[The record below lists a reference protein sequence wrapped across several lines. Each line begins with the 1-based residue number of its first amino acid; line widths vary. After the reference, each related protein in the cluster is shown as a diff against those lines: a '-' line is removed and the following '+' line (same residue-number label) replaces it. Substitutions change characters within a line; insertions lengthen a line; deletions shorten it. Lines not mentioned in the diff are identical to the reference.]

1 MLDRIAECLFWI
13 GRYTER
19 AENHARLLDV
29 YYHLRDGGGEET
41 ETTWKRIA
49 EAIGDCALYE
59 ERYDAYRE
67 RDVLFFLTLD
77 WTQPN
82 SILSCV
88 TQARDNLKKI
98 REQLPS
104 ELWNLL
110 NGFYLWMKGVKVEDI
125 SQLSPHHFFQRVKE
139 GLAAFQGTA
148 VSIALRDESWHMLES
163 GRYLERSENV
173 VRLLQSVGR
182 IAPDQRKASY
192 AYVAALLK
200 SVGGY
205 EAFRR
210 LEQED
215 MTLEGVSR
223 FLVLQ
228 DSFPRSAHFSLAE
241 FELHL
246 KAMRREGD
254 KPSSAL
260 EKTIRLAG
268 KARSELGWLD
278 RNDITLDSLNSVL
291 QQLLTTNGRLG
302 EAMASI
308 FFSPGREVT
317 A

>member
-1 MLDRIAECLFWI
+1 MLDRIAESLFWI

-29 YYHLRDGGGEET
+29 YYHLREEGSGEE
-41 ETTWKRIA
+41 EAVWRRIA
-49 EAIGDCALYE
+49 EAIGDCSLYE
-59 ERYDAYRE
+59 ERYEAYRE
-67 RDVLFFLTLD
+67 HDVLYFLTLD
-77 WTQPN
+77 VTQDN

-88 TQARDNLKKI
+88 FQARDNLKKI

-110 NGFYLWMKGVKVEDI
+110 NGFYLWLKGVRLEEVM
-125 SQLSPHHFFQRVKE
+125 QQSPHRFFQRVKE

-148 VSIALRDESWHMLES
+148 VSIALRDMSWHMLES

-173 VRLLQSVGR
+173 VRLLQSVSN
-182 IAPDQRKASY
+182 IAPDKRKASY
-192 AYVAALLK
+192 AYTMAVLK

-210 LEQED
+210 LDLED
-215 MTLEGVSR
+215 LSLEEVSR

-228 DSFPRSAHFSLAE
+228 DTFPRSVHFALAT
-241 FELHL
+241 FEQHL
-246 KAMRREGD
+246 KAMRGQSD
-254 KPSSAL
+254 KTSSAL
-260 EKTIRLAG
+260 ERMIRLAG

-278 RNDITLDSLNSVL
+278 SNDITMDTLTAVL
-291 QQLLTTNGRLG
+291 EQLLNTNRQLG
-302 EAMASI
+302 EAVAKY
-308 FFSPGREVT
+308 FFSPGREVI

>member
-29 YYHLRDGGGEET
+29 YYHLREGGGEET

-59 ERYDAYRE
+59 ERHDAYRE
-67 RDVLFFLTLD
+67 RDVLYFLALD

-88 TQARDNLKKI
+88 TQARNNLKKI

-110 NGFYLWMKGVKVEDI
+110 NGFYLWLKNVKVEDI
-125 SQLSPHHFFQRVKE
+125 SAQSPHAFFQRLKE

-192 AYVAALLK
+192 AYMTALLK

-210 LEQED
+210 LEHED
-215 MTLEGVSR
+215 LTLEGVSR

-228 DSFPRSAHFSLAE
+228 EAFPRSAHFSLAE
-241 FELHL
+241 FERHL
-246 KAMRREGD
+246 KDMRRESD
-254 KPSSAL
+254 KSGSAL
-260 EKTIRLAG
+260 ERTIRLAG
-268 KARSELGWLD
+268 KARSELGWID
-278 RNDITLDSLNSVL
+278 RNDITLDTVNALL
-291 QQLLTTNGRLG
+291 QQLLATNRLLG
-302 EAMASI
+302 EAMATT
-308 FFSPGREVT
+308 FFSPGREVI